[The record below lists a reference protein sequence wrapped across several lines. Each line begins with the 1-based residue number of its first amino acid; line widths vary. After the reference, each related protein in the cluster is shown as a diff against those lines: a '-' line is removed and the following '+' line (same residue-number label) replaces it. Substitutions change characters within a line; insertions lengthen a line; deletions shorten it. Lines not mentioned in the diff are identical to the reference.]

1 MLTVHGV
8 SPQKANGNSALGQ
21 SHPSRQQLLEAGSR
35 MSLSSY
41 LGSFR
46 TSQSHLK
53 LICHNKPGTENHSE
67 EEGGAEKLMYRC
79 PLRKEKTIW
88 QCQESRTGWELVSP
102 IWADVPCRPPH
113 SSFPSSFL
121 KVCEFPP
128 AERLDPISFQAGP
141 GASWANVA
149 LEGTQDACRVE
160 RDLQTGKCLL
170 KLELRQQPTADK
182 AHGRAQGLENAVDQ
196 SMTNPPCRMVTHRR
210 QSDTRIRD

>member
-21 SHPSRQQLLEAGSR
+21 SHTSRQQLLEAGSR

-41 LGSFR
+41 LGPFQ

-53 LICHNKPGTENHSE
+53 LISHNKPGTENHSE
-67 EEGGAEKLMYRC
+67 EEGGAEKLRYRC

-102 IWADVPCRPPH
+102 IWVDMSCRPPH

-149 LEGTQDACRVE
+149 LEG
-160 RDLQTGKCLL
+160 
-170 KLELRQQPTADK
+170 
-182 AHGRAQGLENAVDQ
+182 
-196 SMTNPPCRMVTHRR
+196 
-210 QSDTRIRD
+210 DTRCL